1 MEAGNPAPAGVS
13 TLPRSSLATRSRKPR
28 IRRVF
33 PDQGDRWIGWKE
45 EAPHPRGLSI
55 SARSHGGGK
64 PLIRR
69 RFSNPRNIQ
78 ILNSK
83 EAPQPAVFFLNRLS
97 RSVRVFGKPHTCKG
111 SPYLLAK
118 PFSVFLLM
126 DSTGSPPYLL
136 TKRSRP

>member
-13 TLPRSSLATRSRKPR
+13 TLPRSSLATRSRKPC

-33 PDQGDRWIGWKE
+33 PDQGNRWIGWKE
-45 EAPHPRGLSI
+45 EAPHPQGGCPFPRVSMEGASPS
-55 SARSHGGGK
+55 SAGGFPTPEIYRSLTQRK
-64 PLIRR
+64 
-69 RFSNPRNIQ
+69 PRN
-78 ILNSK
+78 
-83 EAPQPAVFFLNRLS
+83 PQFFSRLS
-97 RSVRVFGKPHTCKG
+97 RSVRAFRKPHTCKG